1 MYMPMYYVS
10 LCINA
15 GCDPS
20 VQHIGLLCMFGNELP
35 SMQLA
40 TKLFWNFLSVLY
52 NSGERRNVDVTLVNV
67 ELFGSAA

>member
-1 MYMPMYYVS
+1 MYYVS

-35 SMQLA
+35 SMQLT
-40 TKLFWNFLSVLY
+40 TKLF
-52 NSGERRNVDVTLVNV
+52 
-67 ELFGSAA
+67 